1 MSKPGRPLRTRGMTK
16 ILVDGLAY
24 GESARWHDGRL
35 WLANWGT
42 GEVLAIDADGKREVV
57 VTVPPDTI
65 PFSIDWTPGGAL
77 LVIAGTTL
85 FQLKDDVLVPYA
97 DLRGLA
103 DLFNEIV
110 VDSRGNVFV
119 NGGWFDF
126 SQPGVVVV
134 VTPDRQARQ
143 VADGIRFGNGMAI
156 TPDDST
162 LIVAESY
169 AGQLAGFD
177 IAADGSLSNRRVWAD
192 LPDGHPD
199 GICLDA
205 EGAAW
210 YADVPAQRCVR
221 VQEGGEVLETVD
233 LDRGAFSCMLGG
245 PGGTTLYM
253 LSAQW
258 RGFEHMLSPERTG
271 LVSTV
276 EVSVPHAGRP

>member
-1 MSKPGRPLRTRGMTK
+1 MTK
-16 ILVDGLAY
+16 ILADGLGY

-65 PFSIDWTPGGAL
+65 PFSIDWTPGGTL
-77 LVIAGTTL
+77 LVIAGATL
-85 FQLKDDVLVPYA
+85 FEQKDDELVPYA
-97 DLRGLA
+97 DLSGLA

-110 VDSRGNVFV
+110 VDSRGAVFV

-126 SQPGVVVV
+126 SKPGIVVA

-156 TPDDST
+156 TRDDAT
-162 LIVAESY
+162 LIVAESH
-169 AGQLAGFD
+169 GQCLTAFD
-177 IAADGSLSNRRVWAD
+177 IAADGSLSGRRSWAD
-192 LPDGHPD
+192 LEDGHPD

-205 EGAAW
+205 EGAVW

-221 VQEGGEVLETVD
+221 VRQGGEVLETVD

-245 PGGTTLYM
+245 PDGTTLFM

-258 RGFEHMLSPERTG
+258 RGFEYMLSPERTG

-276 EVSVPHAGRP
+276 EVTVPHAGRP